1 MLKTKSQVIFAALI
15 IYVVYI
21 AGFHYYF
28 EPIDYDIFF
37 YCAAALYAVSFSIW
51 MAVQDYFSKSQAN
64 TLAKSSER
72 HTAHKKTIKYKSDVS
87 YAVLSLVVI
96 LLSLVPVT
104 LILVS
109 MLLNQREI
117 YHISF
122 IYQCLIFLVGYVITF
137 ITPYLYEIGK
147 THSIELD
154 SRSNINNSGHK
165 KGTSSSSEGVI
176 DMSSWFNSWKEVGD
190 VSPSPRV
197 TEETMSAIRNAGAVF
212 HKKSWVSQ
220 TSYNEAVKLV
230 DKILIDSLGINAY
243 KISPDAQLFN
253 DLNAT
258 ENDQKNIDNIIYER
272 LKSDYNFITFCKKHD
287 FKYIKYNISDATDRF
302 IINVLE
308 QLEYARYLQNPS
320 DFPIPPTPPTTPIW
334 DIVHTVGDWYDIV
347 ADAIHYHHH
356 PASISADISFS
367 RKKSWVSQKEYIEA
381 VTMVNHFL
389 VEILYVDK
397 HELLPGLEL
406 IDNLATKEDMIDID
420 NLIYLSLKDEYDF
433 RSFCEKTDFDRAIIS
448 TTTDKYTTNSIEQIL
463 YTLYLHNPSSFTHP
477 PKEPTTPIWDI
488 VHTAEDW
495 YDIVADVIHYYYH
508 PIYKTDSEE

>member
-1 MLKTKSQVIFAALI
+1 MLKTKSQVIFTALI

-28 EPIDYDIFF
+28 ELIDYDIFF

-72 HTAHKKTIKYKSDVS
+72 HTAHKKTIKYKSNVS

-96 LLSLVPVT
+96 LLSLVPVS

-137 ITPYLYEIGK
+137 ITPYIYGIGK
-147 THSIELD
+147 THSIELG

-212 HKKSWVSQ
+212 HKKSWVTQ

-258 ENDQKNIDNIIYER
+258 ENDQKNIDN
-272 LKSDYNFITFCKKHD
+272 
-287 FKYIKYNISDATDRF
+287 
-302 IINVLE
+302 
-308 QLEYARYLQNPS
+308 
-320 DFPIPPTPPTTPIW
+320 
-334 DIVHTVGDWYDIV
+334 
-347 ADAIHYHHH
+347 
-356 PASISADISFS
+356 
-367 RKKSWVSQKEYIEA
+367 
-381 VTMVNHFL
+381 
-389 VEILYVDK
+389 
-397 HELLPGLEL
+397 
-406 IDNLATKEDMIDID
+406 
-420 NLIYLSLKDEYDF
+420 LIYQTLKERYDF

-448 TTTDKYTTNSIEQIL
+448 TTTDKYTANSIEQIL
-463 YTLYLHNPSSFTHP
+463 YTLYLQNPSSFTHP

-488 VHTAEDW
+488 VHTVGDW